1 MGYFLLVTQLTIEN
15 GSDRSR
21 LEIWSWTY
29 NQVIHMQQNNPFGG
43 LVVIDPIKH
52 SDHRGFFSETYNQE
66 MLRNRYDIVCD
77 FVQDNHSFSVSP
89 GVVRGLHFQVPP
101 MDQAKLVRV
110 TQGAILDVVVDVR
123 KNSPTFGH
131 HFSIELNAENWKQLF
146 IPPGFAHGYCT
157 MVPNTEFLYK
167 VSRPYSPEHDHGIL
181 WNDPALA
188 IEWKVPAEVTLS
200 EKDNEQPLFANLPD
214 YFIL

>member
-1 MGYFLLVTQLTIEN
+1 
-15 GSDRSR
+15 
-21 LEIWSWTY
+21 
-29 NQVIHMQQNNPFGG
+29 MQQNNPFGG

-52 SDHRGFFSETYNQE
+52 SDNRGFFSETYNQE

-77 FVQDNHSFSVSP
+77 FVQDNHSFSVLP

-110 TQGAILDVVVDVR
+110 THGAILDVVVDVR
-123 KNSPTFGH
+123 QNSPTFGH
-131 HFSIELNAENWKQLF
+131 HFSIELSAENWKQLF

-157 MVPNTEFLYK
+157 LVPNTEFLYK
-167 VSRPYSPEHDHGIL
+167 VSCPYSPEHEHGIL

-188 IEWKVPAEVTLS
+188 IEWNVPAEATLS
-200 EKDNEQPLFANLPD
+200 EKDKEQPLFANLPAH
-214 YFIL
+214 FIFNHN